1 MKLIVEARLECD
13 GIEPTDVIP
22 LAVFQ
27 RHDDDLEQLG
37 LSLAE
42 GRELL
47 AATQSALVSSQAS
60 VWVST
65 QDYCHECYTPLRRKD
80 SRSIVM
86 RTVFGKVT
94 MSSPRFWCCDGEL
107 RQWQERT
114 ISPLAQALPK
124 RVTPELEYLQTKWA
138 AHLPYAAATAMLKE
152 VLPLQNSI
160 SASGTRYRIR
170 TVSNEIEIRVEEQIA
185 RLPLLGDAEDPKE
198 CAQVTAVSVDSA
210 WLRHCGPSRHVQLLK
225 RDPNRNIWRSCSC
238 IAGVVQQAAGPRIT
252 ANWAS

>member
-1 MKLIVEARLECD
+1 MRLIIEARLVGD
-13 GIEPTDVIP
+13 GDESTNVIP
-22 LAVFQ
+22 LAVIQ

-65 QDYCHECYTPLRRKD
+65 QDYCHACYTPLRRKD

-94 MSSPRFWCCDGEL
+94 MSSPQFWCCDGEP

-138 AHLPYAAATAMLKE
+138 AHLPY
-152 VLPLQNSI
+152 
-160 SASGTRYRIR
+160 
-170 TVSNEIEIRVEEQIA
+170 
-185 RLPLLGDAEDPKE
+185 
-198 CAQVTAVSVDSA
+198 
-210 WLRHCGPSRHVQLLK
+210 
-225 RDPNRNIWRSCSC
+225 
-238 IAGVVQQAAGPRIT
+238 
-252 ANWAS
+252 